1 VTFLALGRIVD
12 QNLIESGY
20 WLHSGQLRLNPRDFL
35 VEEISDSSCV
45 EQLILISGIR
55 ALIPRLKRG
64 GVSFR
69 IDASLLIIVI
79 KYGGPIKKF
88 HRHLST
94 IPFFK

>member
-1 VTFLALGRIVD
+1 M
-12 QNLIESGY
+12 
-20 WLHSGQLRLNPRDFL
+20 NPRDFL

-69 IDASLLIIVI
+69 IDASLLI

-94 IPFFK
+94 IPFFQIKSFGILHSSNEKFLRV